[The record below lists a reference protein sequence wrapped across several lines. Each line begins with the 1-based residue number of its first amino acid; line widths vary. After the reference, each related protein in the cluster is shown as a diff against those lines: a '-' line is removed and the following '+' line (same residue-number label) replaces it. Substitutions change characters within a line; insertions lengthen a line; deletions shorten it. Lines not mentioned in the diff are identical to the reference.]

1 MAILLVSIL
10 KTHRF
15 NLAHESCTT
24 NPVKGEENPS
34 PNQVISNIQVCGHR
48 NQAKA

>member
-1 MAILLVSIL
+1 MANLLVAIL

-15 NLAHESCTT
+15 NLTHESRTT

-34 PNQVISNIQVCGHR
+34 PNQVIGYTSV
-48 NQAKA
+48 